1 MKKYIKISIVAII
14 VIIVLAIIASVVF
27 KIPTIGK
34 VHGAE
39 NEKITIK
46 GLTYI
51 QNTSAP
57 YSYADKGKFLGY
69 VTNENTT
76 IRVYDVKGDND
87 DFIYAL
93 WEWEGSIY
101 ECEKISN
108 TETNKN
114 TSDLVLEEP
123 PALTVMCGKE
133 SVEALRG
140 TSSWQYLN
148 DNGTSTA
155 IESDSMHP
163 LQAKEYMTPLKLIPT
178 QYSSVEPLKAYLQ
191 WDVTP
196 DKVSM
201 RCWNEDC
208 WGQYGQYEDTSEEI
222 TVSALEIDYADGSYG
237 IAPNYIV
244 KLKNGNYIYEVT
256 AEWNN
261 YDNFSGKAHYSF
273 YTVNYYDIEF
283 NDLQPIPP
291 TE

>member
-1 MKKYIKISIVAII
+1 MKKKALIIIAILIAAILLVPIPFRLKDGGSVEYKAILYTVKAVHQINPDIEQPYIEGTIIKILGVE
-14 VIIVLAIIASVVF
+14 VF
-27 KIPTIGK
+27 NNTKSSQ
-34 VHGAE
+34 
-39 NEKITIK
+39 EKE
-46 GLTYI
+46 
-51 QNTSAP
+51 Q
-57 YSYADKGKFLGY
+57 
-69 VTNENTT
+69 
-76 IRVYDVKGDND
+76 
-87 DFIYAL
+87 
-93 WEWEGSIY
+93 
-101 ECEKISN
+101 SN
-108 TETNKN
+108 NNNKTN
-114 TSDLVLEEP
+114 TSDLVLEEA
-123 PALTVMCGKE
+123 PALTVICGKE

-261 YDNFSGKAHYSF
+261 YDKFSGKAHYSF
-273 YTVNYYDIEF
+273 YTANYYDIEF
-283 NDLQPIPP
+283 NDLEPIPQS
-291 TE
+291 E